1 MLKYIKESKPD
12 SIISE
17 DRQSI
22 EDTVRSI
29 LSDIR
34 KNGHTAVENYSE
46 KFDKWRPE
54 SFKLSKKDIEDSISQ
69 LNNS

>member
-22 EDTVRSI
+22 ENTVRSI

-34 KNGHTAVENYSE
+34 KNGHTAVQNYSE
-46 KFDKWRPE
+46 KFDKWKPDEFR
-54 SFKLSKKDIEDSISQ
+54 LSQSE
-69 LNNS
+69 